1 MAFGTQLAALPS
13 VLRRDPR
20 CVAAM
25 ARRDIGALFALAHH
39 EAGISY
45 NRIGEACGIRAER
58 VSQIARGNGEV
69 SSLPVLERIAD
80 GLGIPGADLG
90 LASRPW
96 EAGVPTTPPID
107 RGDGDDPMKRRDVMR
122 GALAAGLAGT
132 GLAAVTSTRTDIDAA
147 LAADHTQPDLDHWQ
161 STAERYGYG
170 YHGRAPSDVLSSLLE
185 DVEEMKPL
193 LFRAQSDRSRTQL
206 CHVTGQMAGMVAIVL
221 HDLGEHR
228 EAHRWFA
235 TAGRA
240 AKQSGDQLLHAW
252 VLGREAMVPLNYG
265 APAAAAKLADQARHL
280 AGNGPSSAA
289 ALAAAVASRAYA
301 MDGYRDKALAAVSDV
316 ERLADLLT
324 PQQRADTWFGY
335 PVQKHH
341 VHMSQALTHLGETA
355 RAYETQ
361 AAALELS
368 RAPSLMTRALIAIDE
383 ACCRLHDGD
392 RAQAAHI
399 TAQAYGSLPASY
411 RNGLTRI
418 RALAVF
424 QRLPADTIH
433 LDDLA
438 DLLGVAA

>member
-1 MAFGTQLAALPS
+1 
-13 VLRRDPR
+13 
-20 CVAAM
+20 
-25 ARRDIGALFALAHH
+25 
-39 EAGISY
+39 
-45 NRIGEACGIRAER
+45 
-58 VSQIARGNGEV
+58 
-69 SSLPVLERIAD
+69 
-80 GLGIPGADLG
+80 
-90 LASRPW
+90 
-96 EAGVPTTPPID
+96 
-107 RGDGDDPMKRRDVMR
+107 MKRRDVMR

-132 GLAAVTSTRTDIDAA
+132 GLAALTFTRTDIDAA
-147 LAADHTQPDLDHWQ
+147 LAADHTHPDLGYWE

-170 YHGRAPSDVLSSLLE
+170 YHGQAPSAVLSSLLE

-193 LFRAQSDRSRTQL
+193 LFQAQTDRSRNQL

-265 APAAAAKLADQARHL
+265 APAAAAKLADEARHI
-280 AGNGPSSAA
+280 AGDRPSAAA

-301 MDGYRDKALAAVSDV
+301 IGGYRDKALVAVADV
-316 ERLADLLT
+316 ERLAGRLT
-324 PQQRADTWFGY
+324 SQQHADTWFGY
-335 PVQKHH
+335 PMQKHH
-341 VHMSQALTHLGETA
+341 VHMSQALTHLGETR
-355 RAYETQ
+355 RAYTTQ

-383 ACCRLHDGD
+383 ASCRLHDGD

-399 TAQAYGSLPASY
+399 TAQAYGALPASY
-411 RNGLTRI
+411 RNGLTRT
-418 RALAVF
+418 RALALF
-424 QRLPADTIH
+424 QRLPSDTPQRV
-433 LDDLA
+433 DLA